1 MLKLSFGNTMS
12 EYTSE
17 KNRKSGRMLY
27 KTGMD
32 MTKSAYNAILTNGK
46 KINQNTECE
55 SKLDHNKN

>member
-1 MLKLSFGNTMS
+1 
-12 EYTSE
+12 
-17 KNRKSGRMLY
+17 MLY